1 MAAQFDY
8 IPSTTDFQSTAEPLI
23 IQVRETLA
31 GPFFKYRFILVIKN
45 RNGDQLAKLKTHP
58 LASDNL
64 SAVFDISRVC
74 DDYIGANIVNSNATT
89 GNILT
94 LGRTGFAPA
103 FAISESTD
111 RNVAAQFTLELGFE
125 SATSATAEPTETL
138 PQSPA
143 ETTTLFAFRD
153 EFQNYGD
160 AYARGDGSF
169 QPTAATDN
177 FLSSAPD
184 LGRLS
189 TVTPLGNAREHRIGI
204 DQASVLA
211 WGMQSSTAEYIMI
224 RGYKTDG
231 TIIAIAALD
240 IDIVGGEIVPTT
252 DSQAVQFVGIGP
264 ANLEDYATAASNTQ
278 LEDIFTDPDISY
290 YEVHLADSA
299 SILEGNQVSVVHR
312 YTIDNGCSK
321 YPRVQLLFLNRH
333 GGWDTFNFDQRS
345 EESVR
350 NIQRSQYNRPRGN
363 WDSVN
368 GLIDWNYNGWERGV
382 TTTAIKAERQMK
394 VSTDYIEEGYADH
407 LRDLALSRSVFI
419 VQGTDVIPCTV
430 TDSEYLFKTTVN
442 EKLITYSFTLQYSNR
457 PRLK

>member
-58 LASDNL
+58 LATDNL

-94 LGRTGFAPA
+94 LGRTGFAPGSV
-103 FAISESTD
+103 IGESSD

-153 EFQNYGD
+153 EFQNYGE

-184 LGRLS
+184 LGRES
-189 TVTPLGNAREHRIGI
+189 TLTFGNAREHRIGI
-204 DQASVLA
+204 DEASVLA
-211 WGMQSSTAEYIMI
+211 WGMQSSDAEYVIV
-224 RGYKTDG
+224 RGYEADG
-231 TIIAIAALD
+231 TIINTATLD
-240 IDIVGGEIVPTT
+240 IDVVGGDTTPST

-264 ANLEDYATAASNTQ
+264 ANLEDHATAAFNTQ
-278 LEDIFTDPDISY
+278 LEDIVTDPNLY
-290 YEVHLADSA
+290 
-299 SILEGNQVSVVHR
+299 
-312 YTIDNGCSK
+312 
-321 YPRVQLLFLNRH
+321 LLR
-333 GGWDTFNFDQRS
+333 GVPVGVC
-345 EESVR
+345 VR
-350 NIQRSQYNRPRGN
+350 TRSQSGNRRPPLHHRQRMQQVPTGSIAVLKPSRGM
-363 WDSVN
+363 
-368 GLIDWNYNGWERGV
+368 GYLQLRPAQRGERPQYPAQPIQPPARKLGQR
-382 TTTAIKAERQMK
+382 ERP
-394 VSTDYIEEGYADH
+394 H
-407 LRDLALSRSVFI
+407 
-419 VQGTDVIPCTV
+419 
-430 TDSEYLFKTTVN
+430 
-442 EKLITYSFTLQYSNR
+442 
-457 PRLK
+457 RLEL

>member
-1 MAAQFDY
+1 MAAQFEY

-23 IQVRETLA
+23 IQVRETTA

-64 SAVFDISRVC
+64 SAVFDISRIC
-74 DDYIGANIVNSNATT
+74 DDYIGANVVNNNATT

-94 LGRTGFAPA
+94 LGRTGYSPGN
-103 FAISESTD
+103 AIGESSD

-125 SATSATAEPTETL
+125 SATSATADPTETL

-169 QPTAATDN
+169 QPTAPTDN
-177 FLSSAPD
+177 FLSSAPN
-184 LGRLS
+184 LGRES
-189 TVTPLGNAREHRIGI
+189 TLTFGDAFEHRIGI
-204 DQASVLA
+204 AQASVLA
-211 WGMQSSTAEYIMI
+211 WGMQSSDAEYVII
-224 RGYKTDG
+224 RGYEADG
-231 TIIAIAALD
+231 TIINTATLD
-240 IDIVGGEIVPTT
+240 IDVVGGDTTPST

-264 ANLEDYATAASNTQ
+264 ANLEDHATAAFNTQ
-278 LEDIFTDPDISY
+278 LEDIVTDPALAY
-290 YEVHLADSA
+290 YEVYLSEFA
-299 SILEGNQVSVVHR
+299 SVLEANQVSAVHR

-363 WDSVN
+363 WDSVT

-382 TTTAIKAERQMK
+382 TTTAIQAERQVK

-419 VQGTDVIPCTV
+419 VEGTEVIPCTV

-442 EKLITYSFTLQYSNR
+442 EKLITYSFSLQYSNR